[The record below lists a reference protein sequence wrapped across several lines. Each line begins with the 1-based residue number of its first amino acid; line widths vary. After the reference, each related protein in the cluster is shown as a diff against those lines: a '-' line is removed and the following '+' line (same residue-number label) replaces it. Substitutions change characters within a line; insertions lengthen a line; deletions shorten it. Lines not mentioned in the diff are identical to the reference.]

1 MSQKLRQD
9 QILDILKAQGYVTV
23 RYLTNALQYSTAT
36 VNRDLNAMQLLGLVK
51 RSYGGVELAKERSFP
66 PLSQRLFYQK
76 MEKRRIAEKAAE
88 QIQNGDTV
96 FLEGTTTVQYMLPFL
111 LPKKELTVIT
121 NSLRLAL
128 DLGDSPFNVV
138 CLGGKIAERPHVL
151 YSEETVENAMR
162 YRPDKMFFSTDCI
175 TVDGS
180 IHSDTH
186 LFHTILLKN
195 SREVWFLTDKTKL
208 TDHLSTVLCDFS
220 HLTGVVSDFEFPA
233 KTKERYPNVRFFSVG
248 DEKNPG

>member
-9 QILDILKAQGYVTV
+9 QILDILKTEGYVTV
-23 RYLTNALQYSTAT
+23 RYLTDALQYSTAT
-36 VNRDLNAMQLLGLVK
+36 INRDLNAMQLLGLVK
-51 RSYGGVELAKERSFP
+51 RSYGGVELAKERAFP
-66 PLSQRLFYQK
+66 PLSQRQFYQK
-76 MEKRRIAEKAAE
+76 KEKRRIAQKAAE

-111 LPKKELTVIT
+111 LQKKEITVIT

-128 DLGDSPFNVV
+128 DLGNSPFDVI
-138 CLGGKIAERPHVL
+138 CLGGKISERPHVL
-151 YSEETVENAMR
+151 FGDETVENTMR
-162 YRPDKMFFSTDCI
+162 YRFDKMFFSTDCI

-186 LFHTILLKN
+186 LFHTVLLKN

-208 TDHLSTVLCDFS
+208 TDRLGTVLCDFS
-220 HLTGVVSDFEFPA
+220 RLTGVVSDFEFPEE
-233 KTKERYPNVRFFSVG
+233 TKEKYPTVRFLSAS
-248 DEKNPG
+248 ETKT